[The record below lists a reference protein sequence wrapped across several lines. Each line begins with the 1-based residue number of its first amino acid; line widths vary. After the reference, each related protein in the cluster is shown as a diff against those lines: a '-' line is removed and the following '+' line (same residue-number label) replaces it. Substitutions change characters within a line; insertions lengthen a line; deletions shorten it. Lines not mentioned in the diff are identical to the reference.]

1 MVSKSWTAGDL
12 VVSPCALEVDAVADA
27 DFPSSAAVAPLL
39 LRFLFPSPVT
49 LAASGLWLSPS
60 SSSLPLPV
68 PAAVAAAAAAGG
80 GGAAPLLGMVIFML
94 RALCGTTEGETR
106 VAIGQQVWDVYN
118 EPIYNALYCLEMHS

>member
-12 VVSPCALEVDAVADA
+12 VLSPCALEVDAVAVA
-27 DFPSSAAVAPLL
+27 DCPSVTAVAPLL

-60 SSSLPLPV
+60 SSSLPVPVPV
-68 PAAVAAAAAAGG
+68 PAAVAAAAVATE
-80 GGAAPLLGMVIFML
+80 GAAPLLGMVIFML
-94 RALCGTTEGETR
+94 LQCDVDEGETR